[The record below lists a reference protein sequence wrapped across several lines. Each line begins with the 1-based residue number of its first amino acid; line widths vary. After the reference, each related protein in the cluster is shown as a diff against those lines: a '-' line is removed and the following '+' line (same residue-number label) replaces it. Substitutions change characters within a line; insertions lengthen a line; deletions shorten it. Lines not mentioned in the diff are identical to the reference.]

1 MKIGIL
7 SKNKDFWATTQIIQ
21 AVKQEGSEPVYLHTP
36 TIHLTL
42 DGHKADAIS
51 DNASL
56 SSLDVAI
63 PRIGRSLTQ
72 LGLILLKHFELM
84 HIPTTLTTDGL
95 LTARNKYLALQALH
109 AAKIRIPESVLV
121 ASRNRSEDLM
131 EYLPPPIVLKLLTGT
146 QGIGVMR
153 VRDVKEAGPIID
165 TLSELDQMIC
175 LQKYMPNPGEDIRV
189 FVVGDQVIAAMKRRA
204 AAHEWRSNIHIGG
217 QGVEYRL
224 TPEERENSIK
234 AAQAVGVE
242 VAGVDLISVE
252 DKPYVIEV
260 NASPGFRGL
269 LSATGINAAEKIVEY
284 AVTKAKH

>member
-84 HIPTTLTTDGL
+84 HIPATLTTDGL

>member
-7 SKNKDFWATTQIIQ
+7 SKNKEFWATTQIIQ
-21 AVKQEGSEPVYLHTP
+21 AVKQKGSEPIYLHTP
-36 TIHLTL
+36 RIHLTL
-42 DGHKADAIS
+42 EGSRADAIYE
-51 DNASL
+51 NRSL
-56 SSLDVAI
+56 SNLNIAI

-84 HIPTTLTTDGL
+84 QIPTTLSTNGL

-109 AAKIRIPESVLV
+109 AAGISIPESVLV

-189 FVVGDQVIAAMKRRA
+189 FIVGDEVVAAMKRRA

-217 QGVEYRL
+217 QGIEYKL
-224 TPEERENSIK
+224 TADERESSIR
-234 AAQAVGVE
+234 AAEAVGVE

-252 DKPYVIEV
+252 GKAYVIEV

-269 LSATGINAAEKIVEY
+269 LNATGVNAAEKIAEY
-284 AVTKAKH
+284 AIGKAKH